1 MTFEGPEL
9 ISKNQIVLKYISKIS
24 KSIQTVLKSIST
36 ISKLNFFKNQIFSKT
51 EEKYPEVI
59 FQIYISN
66 FQSILPAFREYFHGQ
81 FYLH

>member
-9 ISKNQIVLKYISKIS
+9 ISKNQIVLKYVSKIS

-59 FQIYISN
+59 FQIYIE
-66 FQSILPAFREYFHGQ
+66 FSIDFARFS
-81 FYLH
+81 

>member
-1 MTFEGPEL
+1 MRLRPTAVYADSQAFG
-9 ISKNQIVLKYISKIS
+9 V
-24 KSIQTVLKSIST
+24 ST
-36 ISKLNFFKNQIFSKT
+36 KATILPSEFSKT